1 MEKLGKNDLLEIFV
15 FGGLTIKASGVA
27 VGGLASRKAE
37 ALLAYLACTGRTQA
51 REVLA
56 ELLWDDRSQAQ
67 ALANL
72 RVILNSLRQA
82 LGPYLII
89 NRLDVGLNE
98 DSPYWLDAAELEKAL
113 AALQPSAN
121 RKAALTA
128 PELANIAKA
137 LALYQGDFLDGFFLR
152 DCQGFEEWQL
162 AERERWRLQVIES
175 QYHLIAG
182 YQALGEPMSAIQW
195 ARRLLQLDPLQEEGH
210 RQLMRLLAITGQRP
224 AALMQYELC
233 RQVLAEELGV
243 DPGEETVSLYHQIHS
258 GDLTGSRPNLAQAA
272 GAEISG
278 EKPRPPVL
286 PAPPRHNLPT
296 PANSFVNRHQE
307 VAQIITYLNNPA
319 CRLLTLVGPGGIGKT
334 RLAIEAGRRIA
345 ADLSPASSEAAADSP
360 RFPDGIYFVP
370 LDSLNSAEFLV
381 STLANALRFSFYS
394 GADPTGQLLDFLR
407 EKDLLLVLDNLEHI
421 LAQADLLVDVLAQA
435 PRVKILA
442 VSRERLNLS
451 EEYLLPVRGLLAPAA
466 EKDSEIDSLPENQA
480 ALQLFLQRA
489 QAVYPDFDPSG
500 PDRADIARIC
510 RLLEGIPLAIE
521 LAAAWVRLLS
531 CQEIAREIA
540 QNLDFLVTSLRNVPQ
555 RHRSLRAVFDSSWQ
569 LLSDQ
574 ERTLFR
580 DLAVF
585 NGGFERDA
593 AERVTGASLPLLLAL
608 VDKSLLYRTETGRFL
623 RHTLLYQYAAEKLA
637 EAPQEKALIEARHCD
652 YYLTFLQQREPLLK
666 GGGQQ
671 AALAEISSEIEN
683 VRASWYWAIA
693 QKQLGAIARAVDSLF
708 HFYEMRSWFQEGAE
722 VFGRAA
728 MSLSGAGDDRL
739 LGMLLARR
747 GWFTFQ
753 LGQHEEAK
761 AWLKHSLELLREDNG
776 RREIGFALN
785 YLGAVHQHLGE
796 FALARQYL
804 LESQAVCAESG
815 DQFGLSIALNVLSQ
829 VAYLQG
835 DYAESSRLC
844 QESLALKREI
854 GDRRGMAFSLRNLG
868 LVAYA
873 LLDYQAAQDFF
884 QESLAICREMDDRR
898 GIGLCLNHLG
908 DVARASAS
916 FEEARQ
922 LYQDSLTIF
931 REIGNQWGVVSAQ
944 IRLGHA
950 AYVLGEYP
958 VAQLSFSRA
967 LKTALD
973 IQAVPVAL
981 EALVGIAGLLSKG
994 EDTERERAVE
1004 LLGLVLNHSAAP
1016 KDSRDSAARLLAEL
1030 ESRLPAGV
1038 VAAAVARGQASPLE
1052 AVAKQVPEG

>member
-1 MEKLGKNDLLEIFV
+1 MNDLLEIFV
-15 FGGLTIKASGVA
+15 FGGLTIKRNGAA

-37 ALLAYLACTGRTQA
+37 ALLVYLACTGRTQA

-72 RVILNSLRQA
+72 RVVLNSLRQA
-82 LGPYLII
+82 LGPYLTIS
-89 NRLDVGLNE
+89 RLDISLNE
-98 DSPYWLDAAELEKAL
+98 DSPHWLDAAELEKAL
-113 AALQPSAN
+113 AVLQPPFG
-121 RKAALTA
+121 RKAALA
-128 PELANIAKA
+128 PPELANVARA

-162 AERERWRLQVIES
+162 VERERWRLQVIEA

-182 YQALGEPMSAIQW
+182 YQAQGETMSAIQW

-233 RQVLAEELGV
+233 REVLAAELGV
-243 DPGEETVSLYHQIHS
+243 EPGEETVALYHEIHS
-258 GDLTGSRPNLAQAA
+258 GDLTGSRPGPAQAA
-272 GAEISG
+272 SAEISS
-278 EKPRPPVL
+278 ETLRPAVL

-296 PANSFVNRHQE
+296 PANSFVNRYEE
-307 VAQIITYLNNPA
+307 VAQVIAYLNNPA

-334 RLAIEAGRRIA
+334 RLAIEASRRIA
-345 ADLSPASSEAAADSP
+345 ASLASTSSEAGADGP
-360 RFPDGIYFVP
+360 GFPDGIYFVS

-394 GADPTGQLLDFLR
+394 GTDPTSQLLDFLR
-407 EKDLLLVLDNLEHI
+407 EKNLLLVLDNLEHI
-421 LAQADLLVDVLAQA
+421 LAQMDLLVDILAQA
-435 PRVKILA
+435 PMVKILA

-466 EKDSEIDSLPENQA
+466 EKSPEVNPAPENQA

-500 PDRADIARIC
+500 QDMADVARIC

-531 CQEIAREIA
+531 CQEIAREID

-555 RHRSLRAVFDSSWQ
+555 RHRSMRAVFDSSWQ

-623 RHTLLYQYAAEKLA
+623 RHTLLYQYAVEKLA
-637 EAPQEKALIEARHCD
+637 EAPQERAVVEARHCD
-652 YYLTFLQQREPLLK
+652 YYLTFLQVREPLLK

-671 AALAEISSEIEN
+671 AALAEISAEIEN

-693 QKQLGAIARAVDSLF
+693 QKQLGVITRAVDSLF

-728 MSLSGAGDDRL
+728 MSLTGAGDDRL

-761 AWLKHSLELLREDNG
+761 VWLKHSLELLREVNG
-776 RREIGFALN
+776 RGEIGFALN

-796 FALARQYL
+796 FTLARQYL
-804 LESQAVCAESG
+804 LESQSVCAEIG

-835 DYAESSRLC
+835 DYAESRRLC

-873 LLDYQAAQDFF
+873 LQDYQAAQNFF

-898 GIGLCLNHLG
+898 GIGLCLNLLG
-908 DVARASAS
+908 DVSRATAS
-916 FEEARQ
+916 FQDARQ
-922 LYQDSLTIF
+922 LYQDSLSIF
-931 REIGNQWGVVSAQ
+931 REIGNQWGLVSVQ

-950 AYVLGEYP
+950 ASVLGEYL
-958 VAQLSFSRA
+958 VARSSFNRA
-967 LKTALD
+967 LKTAMD
-973 IQAVPVAL
+973 IQAVPIAL
-981 EALVGIAGLLSKG
+981 EAVVGVASLLAKG
-994 EDTERERAVE
+994 EDKERERAVE
-1004 LLGLVLNHSAAP
+1004 LLGLVLDHSAAP
-1016 KDSRDSAARLLAEL
+1016 KSSRDSAARLLTEL

-1038 VAAAVARGQASPLE
+1038 VAAAVARGHTSLLE
-1052 AVAKQVPEG
+1052 AVAKQVAEEKAG